1 MSNTSDYLRGLQRQ
15 DHSCTLTEAYSSI
28 YSTPKS
34 NSINEGD
41 LMLDLVSKITSTFT
55 SYYPIYNQLQE
66 NTVRFICQGWEKGFI
81 KKELLERTLG
91 RARTQNNK
99 AVNTFLEYLESG
111 IYDNGLKTF
120 VKDNI
125 LTSLVT
131 ENKIDSKLTCLP
143 GEQQVPLVTEDEE
156 DSSDLDSLYRIITNR
171 LNKLDIINK
180 KFDDHIAVHYIDKN
194 YNIVITPA

>member
-1 MSNTSDYLRGLQRQ
+1 M
-15 DHSCTLTEAYSSI
+15 TLTEAYSSI
-28 YSTPKS
+28 YSTPKQIS
-34 NSINEGD
+34 LDEGD
-41 LMLDLVSKITSTFT
+41 LLLDLVSKITSTFT
-55 SYYPIYNQLQE
+55 SYYPMYNQLQE
-66 NTVRFICQGWEKGFI
+66 NTVRCICQGWERGVI

-111 IYDNGLKTF
+111 IYDSGLKTF

-131 ENKIDSKLTCLP
+131 ENKFNPKATLLP
-143 GEQQVPLVTEDEE
+143 GEHQSKESKARMEKDHQVPSASEDEE
-156 DSSDLDSLYRIITNR
+156 EPSDMDSLYQIITNR

-180 KFDDHIAVHYIDKN
+180 KFDDHVSVHYIDKN